1 LFYAVCPIHKW
12 TVKFYDGDSEFETML
27 VEHNTSITGPT
38 TAPWRDDSNLP
49 LDQTYALLGYN
60 RSKTATTP
68 MDLENFRI
76 INDTTF
82 YTVWND
88 EPISVYDNIHPEY
101 FEIVNENYTSTN
113 SIHGN
118 L

>member
-1 LFYAVCPIHKW
+1 
-12 TVKFYDGDSEFETML
+12 
-27 VEHNTSITGPT
+27 
-38 TAPWRDDSNLP
+38 
-49 LDQTYALLGYN
+49 
-60 RSKTATTP
+60 